1 MKLHAVAIRDIKANV
16 FAQPYFV
23 TSLGGAI
30 RAFGDECQRAE
41 KDNLMYKHPTDFEL
55 YKIGEYDDAT
65 GTLTPIEKEQL
76 ASGSAYQA
84 N

>member
-23 TSLGGAI
+23 SSIGGAV

-41 KDNLMYKHPTDFEL
+41 KDNLMYKHPGDFEL

-65 GTLTPIEKEQL
+65 GELIPLPKEQI
-76 ASGSAYQA
+76 ANGSNYQS